1 MYGDVSPITWQLY
14 TINKNHQTK
23 KKKTRKKTQSLFIE
37 NSFPQRI
44 FLQKG

>member
-23 KKKTRKKTQSLFIE
+23 KKKQEKNTVVVYRK
-37 NSFPQRI
+37 
-44 FLQKG
+44 

>member
-1 MYGDVSPITWQLY
+1 MYGDVSPITTVYHKQKSP
-14 TINKNHQTK
+14 NEKE
-23 KKKTRKKTQSLFIE
+23 KTRKKTQSLFIE